1 MLRVAKIRMEYLE
14 NPVGLGE
21 LPWFGWILE
30 SDRRCVIQQGYR
42 LQIGAD
48 EEFTCLVFDS
58 GHVESGESLHVEAVR
73 NTLPGTEGKTVL
85 QSCKRYFVRVR
96 VWDEQ
101 EVCLPGR
108 NGKRDLYPG
117 RRPGIGTIRRVPACA
132 GKFRSGPG
140 WRRPMPV

>member
-48 EEFTCLVFDS
+48 EEFTRLVFDS

-101 EVCLPGR
+101 EESPFSRTASFVTGLLTGAEWKAGFISGETP
-108 NGKRDLYPG
+108 RD
-117 RRPGIGTIRRVPACA
+117 RDDSKST
-132 GKFRSGPG
+132 
-140 WRRPMPV
+140 